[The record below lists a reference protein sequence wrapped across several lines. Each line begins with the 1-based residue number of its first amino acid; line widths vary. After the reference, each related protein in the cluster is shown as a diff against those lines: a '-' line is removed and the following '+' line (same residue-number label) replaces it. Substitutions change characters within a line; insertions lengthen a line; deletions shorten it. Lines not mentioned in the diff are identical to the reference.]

1 MTNEIVTL
9 KQKCENSKN
18 DLERLSV
25 KTVALCEDI
34 INVCNERK
42 NMFGEAM
49 NDGAKAEVVSI
60 CYSRIK
66 EIDSL
71 SKNALENVL
80 TIYNSVM
87 KFSEIRNTAAVSFNN
102 VYFFSLIGELGGAF
116 ERIFEREIPSMLNDI
131 IKGLDLDN
139 NGVSV
144 DMHLVISSAAKIA
157 ISVSKATKFYF
168 SEE

>member
-9 KQKCENSKN
+9 KQKCQNAKN
-18 DLERLSV
+18 DLEKLSGR
-25 KTVALCEDI
+25 TVMICEDI
-34 INVCNERK
+34 INVCNSRK
-42 NMFGEAM
+42 NMFGDAM
-49 NDGAKAEVVSI
+49 NDSAKAEVVSI

-66 EIDSL
+66 EINSL
-71 SKNALENVL
+71 SKNALEDIL

-87 KFSEIRNTAAVSFNN
+87 RFSEIRNTSSVEFNN

-116 ERIFEREIPSMLNDI
+116 EGIYEREIPSMLNDM

-139 NGVSV
+139 NGANVN
-144 DMHLVISSAAKIA
+144 MHLVISSAAKIA
-157 ISVSKATKFYF
+157 IFVSKATKFYF